1 MSSDETMCPHCGQQM
16 PTQMPEDEP
25 IPEPAPLVRQRA
37 EAPDSDCEIVSQ
49 FCQAFSAL
57 ALKIPPSVCAK
68 VTAKLERCGIDPAAE
83 SDDVKAVLEAAV
95 AAYEKKREAARVSSA
110 KRRAAKKEARA
121 AAAAAAATASSAADT
136 A

>member
-1 MSSDETMCPHCGQQM
+1 MSSDETKCPHCGQQM
-16 PTQMPEDEP
+16 PTQMPDEP

-37 EAPDSDCEIVSQ
+37 EAAPDSDTEIVTG

-57 ALKIPPSVCAK
+57 AMKIPPSVCAK
-68 VTAKLERCGIDPAAE
+68 VTQKLDRCGIDPAAE

-110 KRRAAKKEARA
+110 RRRAAKKEAKA
-121 AAAAAAATASSAADT
+121 AAAAAAAADT
-136 A
+136 STAVR